1 METVI
6 ERILGHPLLTIALF
20 LLCILMLYAVP
31 KRLVKML
38 VFLAVL
44 VASYFG
50 YVHFLE
56 EDYPLPELGIS
67 DRWRETILPLLPED
81 WNHTLLDGN
90 FSGLSEWPAEGE
102 THPKD

>member
-6 ERILGHPLLTIALF
+6 ERILSHPLLTIALL
-20 LLCILMLYAVP
+20 LLCILMLYAVL

-50 YVHFLE
+50 YIHFLE
-56 EDYPLPELGIS
+56 EDYPLPELGVVEG
-67 DRWRETILPLLPED
+67 WKETVLPFLPED
-81 WNHTLLDGN
+81 WNTTLFDGN
-90 FSGLSEWPAEGE
+90 FSEIDGWSGEGSPQPE
-102 THPKD
+102 D